1 MDFGAE
7 RVPVRA
13 FGRDALW
20 IAFLALAYFLAH
32 EVVLLVP
39 DAQRI
44 VAAVWPASGIGLAAL
59 LLSPR
64 RRWPVVLPIL
74 FLAGISADVW
84 SGRPLLVGVAFVTA
98 NIFESLAG
106 AWLISRWCGDA
117 VRFYR
122 VKEVLALIACATG
135 VNACTALLGAGT
147 AAFTGASPFWDA
159 WQTWWVA
166 DGLGILL
173 VTPLIVTWSDFRDWF
188 RGLRGERRLES
199 WLFMATW
206 CAAGWLVFRPVAT
219 FHPLS
224 AQPYMLLGLL
234 VWPALRLGPRS
245 VTLALALLAILA
257 VTSKAVSAGPLVG
270 GGADPLE
277 SLLMAQVRFAFMTA
291 TGLLLAASYAEAQAA
306 ERSAREGHNRL
317 RALGDNLP
325 NGMVYQGVREHDGSM
340 RFLYLSGGIEPMTG
354 VSPEEV
360 LRDPA
365 SLYGLVV
372 DEDRAALADAEQAS
386 ASNMSVLDVQ
396 FRLRTRHREVHWV
409 QVSSTP
415 SLLPDGRVLWN
426 GIVMDITSRKR
437 EEAARE
443 ESEGRFRMVI
453 ENAELPVVI
462 TSIEDGKVLFIN
474 ECAARYFE
482 VSQAETR
489 GLQAP
494 DFWRDSTARGRYLK
508 ALSETG
514 RVSGMEVEMRT
525 RTSQTRWAS
534 LSANLID
541 YDGQRAAFVVLDDIT
556 ALKEAAAHL
565 EHERGV
571 LSAIFQTA
579 PNMIW
584 MKDAE
589 GRYVACNS
597 ATERFFVLPASAIIG
612 RTDHEIFPAEIAEVI
627 RAEDR
632 AAVAAGGP
640 RIEQAWVTIRGE
652 SRQVLLE
659 TTKTPMLDGEGRLT
673 GILCIARDITA
684 AHLAQEALRER
695 VALQERLEKIA
706 AAVPG
711 ALFSALQRPDGTL
724 CLSYA
729 SPAFDDIYGVA
740 AEDYAEDMTTFRSE
754 VVHPADLD
762 QANLAFAEAQRT
774 ASPVRQ
780 EYRVRNPRRG
790 ETWVEVRAVPVA
802 QPDGGILW
810 HGFVMDIS
818 ERKLAEAALAAELA
832 RRRVLF
838 EQANDGI
845 AILDL
850 DGKLQ
855 ESNPAFARMLGYTQE
870 EMRHLHV
877 WDWDQCT
884 RQELFRTE
892 ADHVDLPATFE
903 RVHRRKDGSVYEVEV
918 SASEAEFGGIQ
929 YVYCVCR
936 DITRRKAAEAALR
949 ESRRLEGI
957 GILAGGMA
965 HEFNNLLTVINGY
978 SAILAN
984 SFDIHDPM
992 REHVE
997 AIRGAGERAA
1007 GLTRQL
1013 LTYGRKQMI
1022 RPRVLDLNLVVE
1034 RSRRAWMPLLRPDI
1048 NLRTELDARPG
1059 LVSID
1064 ADQIREV
1071 LVNLVKNAVQA
1082 LPDGGELAISTAN
1095 VQIGEEYAAEH
1106 AGAHCGWYVMLSVTD
1121 SGVGMDEQTRAR
1133 VFEPFFTTR
1142 DRATTTGLGLAT
1154 VQGSVAQHEGWITVE
1169 SALGKGSVFKIYL
1182 PGVEERRADPN
1193 RSPGTVTGKPDHP
1206 QTVLVVEVEDAVRRL
1221 TVSILKAHGYQ
1232 TLEAANG
1239 RQAKTVVERHK
1250 EPIHLILTDV
1260 ILPGTTGL
1268 ELAEQLKT
1276 RMPAAKVLYVSGYPE
1291 AAIAKYG
1298 IVPGEVEFIH
1308 KPYSPDLLTARVREI
1323 LGGSGQ
1329 PTAP

>member
-1 MDFGAE
+1 
-7 RVPVRA
+7 
-13 FGRDALW
+13 
-20 IAFLALAYFLAH
+20 
-32 EVVLLVP
+32 
-39 DAQRI
+39 
-44 VAAVWPASGIGLAAL
+44 
-59 LLSPR
+59 
-64 RRWPVVLPIL
+64 
-74 FLAGISADVW
+74 
-84 SGRPLLVGVAFVTA
+84 
-98 NIFESLAG
+98 
-106 AWLISRWCGDA
+106 
-117 VRFYR
+117 
-122 VKEVLALIACATG
+122 

-147 AAFTGASPFWDA
+147 AAFTSASRFWDA

-173 VTPLIVTWSDFRDWF
+173 VTPLIVTWSDFRHWF
-188 RGLRGERRLES
+188 RDLRGERRLES
-199 WLFMATW
+199 WLFIATW
-206 CAAGWLVFRPVAT
+206 CAAGWLVCRPVAT

-277 SLLMAQVRFAFMTA
+277 SLLMAQVGFAFMTA

-306 ERSAREGHNRL
+306 ERSAREEHNRL

-325 NGMVYQGVREHDGSM
+325 NGMVYQSVREHDGST
-340 RFLYLSGGIEPMTG
+340 RFLYLSGGIEPITG

-365 SLYGLVV
+365 ALYGLIV
-372 DEDRAALADAEQAS
+372 DEDRAALFDAGRAS
-386 ASNMSVLDVQ
+386 ATNMSVFDIQV
-396 FRLRTRHREVHWV
+396 RIRARNGEVRWM
-409 QVSSTP
+409 QASSTP
-415 SLLPDGRVLWN
+415 RLLPDGRILWD
-426 GIVMDITSRKR
+426 GIVMDITGRIR
-437 EEAARE
+437 EAAARE
-443 ESEGRFRMVI
+443 ESEGRFRLVV
-453 ENAELPVVI
+453 ENASLPVVI
-462 TSIEDGKVLFIN
+462 TSMEDAKVLFVN

-482 VSQAETR
+482 VSQAEAR
-489 GLQAP
+489 GLQSS
-494 DFWRDSTARGRYLK
+494 DFWRDPTARERYL
-508 ALSETG
+508 AVLSKTG
-514 RVSGMEVEMRT
+514 RVSGLEVEVRT
-525 RTSQTRWAS
+525 RTSQERWAS

-541 YDGQRAAFVVLDDIT
+541 YDGQRAAFVVLGDIT
-556 ALKEAAAHL
+556 ALKEAAAQL

-571 LSAIFQTA
+571 LSTVFQTA

-589 GRYVACNS
+589 GRYVTCNS

-612 RTDHEIFPAEIAEVI
+612 RTDHEIFPKEIAEVI
-627 RAEDR
+627 REEDR

-640 RIEQAWVTIRGE
+640 RIEQAWVTIREE

-729 SPAFDDIYGVA
+729 SPAFEDIHGVA
-740 AEDYAEDMTTFRSE
+740 AKDYAEDMTTSWSQ
-754 VVHPADLD
+754 VLHPADLD
-762 QANLAFAEAQRT
+762 QVRLAFAEARRT
-774 ASPVRQ
+774 ASPVQQ

-802 QPDGGILW
+802 QPDGGTLW

-818 ERKLAEAALAAELA
+818 ERKLAEAALAAEVA

-850 DGKLQ
+850 DGKLE

-870 EMRHLHV
+870 EMRRLHV
-877 WDWDQCT
+877 WDWDYQCN

-892 ADHVDLPATFE
+892 ADHIALPSTFE
-903 RVHRRKDGSVYEVEV
+903 RVHRRKDGSIYEVEV
-918 SASEAEFGGIQ
+918 SASRAEFGGIE

-978 SAILAN
+978 SGILAN

-992 REHVE
+992 REQVE

-1007 GLTRQL
+1007 ALTRQL

-1106 AGAHCGWYVMLSVTD
+1106 AGAHCGSYVMLSVTD
-1121 SGVGMDEQTRAR
+1121 TGVGMDEQTCAR

-1154 VQGSVAQHEGWITVE
+1154 VHGSVAQHEGWITVE

-1182 PGVEERRADPN
+1182 PGVEARRADPN

-1206 QTVLVVEVEDAVRRL
+1206 QTVLVVEVDDAVRRL
-1221 TVSILKAHGYQ
+1221 AVSILKALGYQ

-1260 ILPGTTGL
+1260 ILPGITGL
-1268 ELAEQLKT
+1268 ELTEQLKA

-1298 IVPGEVEFIH
+1298 IVPGEVEFIQ

-1323 LGGSGQ
+1323 LGSL
-1329 PTAP
+1329 